1 MHMSGESERRIQ
13 PRAEIKWPVTLLST
27 QAKIDG
33 EIQNV
38 SPSGAFVSCK
48 EPPPVEGSFFVIIK
62 PPDRQTL
69 SVAGKVIWSTIL
81 EPKEGDSS
89 LGIGIQFTNMTPGDR
104 EFLNNLVTLHY
115 KEKISRKVDKKEESS
130 SQ

>member
-1 MHMSGESERRIQ
+1 MSSKFELRIQ
-13 PRAEIKWPVTLLST
+13 PRAEIKWPVTMLST

-38 SPSGAFVSCK
+38 SPAGAFISCR
-48 EPPPVEGSFFVIIK
+48 EQPPAEGGFFIIIK
-62 PPDRQTL
+62 PPGRQTL

-104 EFLNNLVTLHY
+104 KFLSNLVALHY
-115 KEKISRKVDKKEESS
+115 KEKISRKVEKKEELPTD
-130 SQ
+130 

>member
-1 MHMSGESERRIQ
+1 MRSKFELRIQ

-38 SPSGAFVSCK
+38 SPAGAFISCR
-48 EPPPVEGSFFVIIK
+48 EQPPADGNFFIIIK
-62 PPDRQTL
+62 TPGLQTL

-104 EFLNNLVTLHY
+104 KFLSNLVALHY
-115 KEKISRKVDKKEESS
+115 KEKISRKVYKK
-130 SQ
+130 

>member
-1 MHMSGESERRIQ
+1 MSGELERRIQ

-38 SPSGAFVSCK
+38 SPAGAFVSCK

-104 EFLNNLVTLHY
+104 KFLSNLVALHY
-115 KEKISRKVDKKEESS
+115 KEKISRKVEKKEELPTD
-130 SQ
+130 

>member
-1 MHMSGESERRIQ
+1 MSGESERRIQ

-104 EFLNNLVTLHY
+104 KFLNNLVTLHY

>member
-1 MHMSGESERRIQ
+1 MSGELERRIQ
-13 PRAEIKWPVTLLST
+13 PRADIKWPVTLLST

-38 SPSGAFVSCK
+38 GPTGAFVTCK
-48 EPPPVEGSFFVIIK
+48 DPPPLEGSFFVIIK

-104 EFLNNLVTLHY
+104 KFLISLVTLHY
-115 KEKISRKVDKKEESS
+115 KEKISRKVDKKK
-130 SQ
+130 

>member
-1 MHMSGESERRIQ
+1 MRSKFELRIQ

-27 QAKIDG
+27 QAKIEG
-33 EIQNV
+33 EMRNV
-38 SPSGAFVSCK
+38 SPAGAFVSCR
-48 EPPPVEGSFFVIIK
+48 EQPPADGNFFIIIK
-62 PPDRQTL
+62 PPGLQTL

-104 EFLNNLVTLHY
+104 KFLSNLVALHY
-115 KEKISRKVDKKEESS
+115 KEKISRKVYKK
-130 SQ
+130 

>member
-1 MHMSGESERRIQ
+1 MSGESERRIK

-104 EFLNNLVTLHY
+104 KFLNSLVTLHY